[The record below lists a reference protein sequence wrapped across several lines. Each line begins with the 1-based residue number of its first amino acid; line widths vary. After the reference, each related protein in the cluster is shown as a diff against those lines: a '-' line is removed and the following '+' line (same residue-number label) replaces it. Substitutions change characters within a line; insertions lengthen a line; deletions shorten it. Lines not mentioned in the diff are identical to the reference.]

1 MVDILKDEQCEYFIV
16 RRMVLDGVQDFLG
29 TELCS
34 LALNPVILLCRNVMQ
49 CVALISAGKAW
60 VGSVDSEKLK
70 GLCYLISILAAR
82 TGRVDDS
89 YYANSAFPL
98 NML

>member
-1 MVDILKDEQCEYFIV
+1 M
-16 RRMVLDGVQDFLG
+16 
-29 TELCS
+29 T
-34 LALNPVILLCRNVMQ
+34 Q